1 MTGGRVY
8 ARVNPEWNLDREAIV
23 RRLGQGAKVELQ
35 ELDAEAILD
44 VEELLGHYAEELRA
58 TGQDT
63 EAKRVVSLGAGAVD
77 NFLMIVP
84 HKVQADPNIST
95 E

>member
-8 ARVNPEWNLDREAIV
+8 ARINPEWNLDREAIQ
-23 RRLGQGAKVELQ
+23 RRLGEGAKVELA
-35 ELDAEAILD
+35 ELDDEGVLD
-44 VEELLGHYAEELRA
+44 LEELLGHYAEELRL
-58 TGQDT
+58 TGQDS
-63 EAKRVVSLGAGAVD
+63 EAERIGALGQAAD
-77 NFLMIVP
+77 RNFLIIVP

>member
-1 MTGGRVY
+1 M
-8 ARVNPEWNLDREAIV
+8 
-23 RRLGQGAKVELQ
+23 VELQ
-35 ELDAEAILD
+35 ELDAEAMLD
-44 VEELLGHYAEELRA
+44 VEELLGHYAEELEA
-58 TGQDT
+58 TGQDS
-63 EAKRVVSLGAGAVD
+63 EAERVVGLAARAAD

>member
-1 MTGGRVY
+1 M
-8 ARVNPEWNLDREAIV
+8 
-23 RRLGQGAKVELQ
+23 
-35 ELDAEAILD
+35 LD
-44 VEELLGHYAEELRA
+44 VEELLGHYAAELRA
-58 TGQDT
+58 TEQAR
-63 EAKRVVSLGAGAVD
+63 EAERMLALAAAATD

>member
-1 MTGGRVY
+1 
-8 ARVNPEWNLDREAIV
+8 LDI
-23 RRLGQGAKVELQ
+23 
-35 ELDAEAILD
+35 
-44 VEELLGHYAEELRA
+44 EELLGHSADELEA
-58 TGQDT
+58 TDQRT
-63 EAKRVVSLGAGAVD
+63 EAERVRKLAAGAAG

>member
-1 MTGGRVY
+1 
-8 ARVNPEWNLDREAIV
+8 
-23 RRLGQGAKVELQ
+23 VELQ
-35 ELDAEAILD
+35 ELDAEALLD
-44 VEELLGHYAEELRA
+44 VEELLGHYADELKA
-58 TGQDT
+58 TDQGA
-63 EAKRVVSLGAGAVD
+63 EAKRVRELAASAAG

>member
-8 ARVNPEWNLDREAIV
+8 ARVNTAWNLDRETIA
-23 RRLGQGAKVELQ
+23 RRLGEGAKVHIS
-35 ELDAEAILD
+35 ELDAEGELD
-44 VEELLGHYAEELRA
+44 VQDLLGHYADQLRA
-58 TGQDT
+58 SGQDV
-63 EAKRVVSLGAGAVD
+63 EAERMLTLAADASG

-84 HKVQADPNIST
+84 ERVQADPNIST